1 MLINELEESKKSLVS
16 ENAKLKKQLKMS
28 YELNKLY
35 IYGSSVAMS
44 AHSIQKFPEYEDFT
58 IEEEFEDDEICEF
71 KKIWSQLTELSLIKV
86 MLKFEDIMKK
96 VTEDFLLQI
105 VREFD
110 SKLHRLSASKTIT
123 ISVLKDESTLK
134 YEWSKFIRFEFI
146 NKILQKYDGIS
157 DLHIAHFPKYYFLKK
172 KIFFGIIWGFVCN
185 FITKL

>member
-86 MLKFEDIMKK
+86 MLKFEDIMKRSLR
-96 VTEDFLLQI
+96 TFYC
-105 VREFD
+105 R
-110 SKLHRLSASKTIT
+110 
-123 ISVLKDESTLK
+123 
-134 YEWSKFIRFEFI
+134 
-146 NKILQKYDGIS
+146 
-157 DLHIAHFPKYYFLKK
+157 
-172 KIFFGIIWGFVCN
+172 
-185 FITKL
+185 